1 MAVSVL
7 RRQTVAAGC
16 AVCLLLTVASALA
29 APASLEAAPGAVL
42 DAVFASC
49 AAVTNASCT
58 VRREVT
64 VDGRSATIVSRVD
77 WARGDRL
84 CVQTL
89 SPEPKRTLIDGTNVW
104 MKGKSDKV
112 PRCWDVKE
120 QAPSQVASL
129 RSVPASAEEALA
141 SLRDFPDVVDVDG
154 AMSPDPRL
162 LRFSGAASGA
172 TAELRIDGN
181 GRPVELALWPGA
193 PEGIPAELVRFESPE
208 EIVPGGWV
216 FRRQIRETRV
226 AGKTIRT
233 ISRFDDLRVNTDLPD
248 SIFSASTVFP

>member
-16 AVCLLLTVASALA
+16 AVCLLLTVASALV

-64 VDGRSATIVSRVD
+64 VDGRSATIVSRID

-89 SPEPKRTLIDGTNVW
+89 SPEPKRTVIDGTNVW
-104 MKGKSDKV
+104 MKGVKDAE
-112 PRCWDVKE
+112 PRHWWVKD
-120 QAPSQVASL
+120 QAPSQFASL
-129 RSVPASAEEALA
+129 RSVPGSAEEALA
-141 SLRDFPDVVDVDG
+141 PLRDFPEVVVLVG
-154 AMSPDPRL
+154 AMSPYPRT
-162 LRFSGAASGA
+162 LRYSGAESGA
-172 TAELRIDGN
+172 TAELCLDGE
-181 GRPVELALWPGA
+181 GRPAEVDFWPGA
-193 PEGIPAELVRFESPE
+193 PEGPPAERVLFESPE
-208 EIVPGGWV
+208 QVVPGGWV
-216 FRRQIRETRV
+216 FRRQIRETTV
-226 AGKTIRT
+226 DGKTIRT
-233 ISRFDDLRVNTDLPD
+233 VSRFDDLRVNTDLPD
-248 SIFSASTVFP
+248 SVFSATTYFP